1 MASIDHDDDP
11 LRDVLVRSGALERH
25 EPTIDLV
32 ASTMRRLPK
41 TPPRVVARRAEVRRI
56 LSRAVTVL
64 AVALL
69 LVPATTGAF
78 NLIRGVETP
87 ISTLASPANQANM
100 RAALLAV
107 TSQRFDA
114 SLVRGLVVALVWLV
128 QMAAVVLTIGFWP
141 RRSAAAGT
149 TLLAAPLRALA
160 TGALATGALGV
171 VIALLLPLLTATVI
185 GLPVAAGL
193 VLLAH
198 APIALGIAVSARAL
212 GLRLSGHH
220 PPHDFDWNLIV
231 AAAALALPAA
241 LAILF
246 SVPAAFLALYLLA
259 IPGIGALILSQGGM
273 RPLPAAYT
281 SRSVR

>member
-1 MASIDHDDDP
+1 MASINHDDDP
-11 LRDVLVRSGALERH
+11 LRDVLARNGALERH

-41 TPPRVVARRAEVRRI
+41 TPPRVAAQRAAARRA
-56 LSRAVTVL
+56 LSRAVAIL
-64 AVALL
+64 ALALL
-69 LVPATTGAF
+69 IVPATTGAL
-78 NLIRGVETP
+78 NLMRGVETP
-87 ISTLASPANQANM
+87 IGTLASAAGQANM
-100 RAALLAV
+100 RAALLAA
-107 TSQRFDA
+107 TGQRFDA
-114 SLVRGLVVALVWLV
+114 SVTRGLVAALIWLV
-128 QMAAVVLTIGFWP
+128 QMAAVVLTVGFWP

-149 TLLAAPLRALA
+149 TLLAAPLRAL
-160 TGALATGALGV
+160 GAGVLATGALGA
-171 VIALLLPLLTATVI
+171 VIALLLPLLTASVI
-185 GLPVAAGL
+185 GLPVAAG
-193 VLLAH
+193 VVVLAH
-198 APIALGIAVSARAL
+198 APIALGIAVGARAL

-259 IPGIGALILSQGGM
+259 IPGIGALVLSQGGI

-281 SRSVR
+281 SRSMR